1 MSPSAGPR
9 VNRPG
14 RGLLRLAS
22 LSCFLILA
30 AVTPVLA
37 QSNPSAPGNG
47 SQSGSNRGQVTGN
60 PCNQS
65 KQSPT
70 QKGEEHSEHDD
81 PFLKYAKGVKV
92 RVSQVDVSKFP
103 TMRAFVSVT
112 DSLGIPIRTLNEGDF
127 VVTEGGTGAAD
138 VHFANRDELELPLA
152 LIFVVDI
159 SGSMEPAM
167 SAEIEA
173 LQAFVKQLQPRDR
186 VGLITFSD
194 AAIREVPLTDDHEA
208 LLRRSDVLSPYGQT
222 ALWDGIQLG
231 VEELL
236 ADTDP
241 ARKALIVLSDGLDNK
256 SLESPATVLKF
267 YDENAQQQN
276 KGFSIYCLGL
286 GAQIDR
292 AALGNI
298 ATRTGGVYLDSPSQQ
313 DLANV
318 YEQILHQI
326 QNEYLL
332 EYTSPLESEAGT
344 IIDLEV
350 GLKTVQGFD
359 PGQYSYRSP
368 GLAKLLARSLIPG
381 LIAIALMM
389 LVLILATIF
398 KLARKAW
405 VTVMITPLEGRD
417 YALGALGG
425 DIGSLEGCEVRVA
438 RDPTILPLHAA
449 FKETH
454 EGFLLEAVDPASP
467 ILMGPRM
474 LSRRLLRDG
483 DRFILGMT
491 QFVFHERVS
500 RPGAGLE
507 VEVDSEVFNR
517 IDAAELSEAAQ
528 LAGGAAAAPGSAGA
542 AAIAGAVAAAG
553 GVMKVAPKSIVS
565 MSGPH
570 ATQRFE
576 LHSGD
581 NSIGRGEG
589 SIPLNDSQVSRR
601 HAVIKLEAGGATL
614 LDMGSTNGTRVNGN
628 PVQPGI
634 PQAVFAGDVLSIGNG
649 EYRLE

>member
-1 MSPSAGPR
+1 MSSLRAVLPGLIAALLPLLCLAQDPQPGSPS
-9 VNRPG
+9 
-14 RGLLRLAS
+14 
-22 LSCFLILA
+22 
-30 AVTPVLA
+30 T
-37 QSNPSAPGNG
+37 G
-47 SQSGSNRGQVTGN
+47 SGATRDQVSGN
-60 PCNQS
+60 PCNAA

-70 QKGEEHSEHDD
+70 QKGEQHSAQED
-81 PFLKYAKGVKV
+81 PFLKYATGVKV
-92 RVSQVDVSKFP
+92 RISQVDVSKFP

-112 DSLGIPIRTLNEGDF
+112 DSLGIPIRTLKEGDF
-127 VVTEGGTGAAD
+127 KVTEGGNDATD
-138 VHFANRDELELPLA
+138 VHFANRDELDLPLA

-173 LQAFVKQLQPRDR
+173 IKAFVQQLQPRDR

-194 AAIREVPLTDDHEA
+194 AAIREVPLTTDHES
-208 LLRRSDVLSPYGQT
+208 LLRRTDQMSPYGQT

-256 SLESPATVLKF
+256 SLESPATVLK
-267 YDENAQQQN
+267 YYEENAQQQN
-276 KGFSIYCLGL
+276 RGFSVYCLGL

-313 DLANV
+313 ELADV
-318 YEQILHQI
+318 YEQILRQI

-332 EYTSPLESEAGT
+332 EYTSPLESEEGT

-350 GLKTVQGFD
+350 GLLPVKGFD

-368 GLAKLLARSLIPG
+368 GLATLLARSLIPG
-381 LIAIALMM
+381 LIAIAVMM
-389 LVLILATIF
+389 IILVLATIF

-417 YALGALGG
+417 YALSALGG
-425 DIGSLEGCEVRVA
+425 DIGSMEGCEVRIG
-438 RDPTILPLHAA
+438 RDPAMLPLHAS

-454 EGFLLEAVDPASP
+454 EGFVLEAVDPAAP
-467 ILMGPRM
+467 ILMGPK
-474 LSRRLLRDG
+474 LLVRRLLRDG
-483 DRFILGMT
+483 DRFMLGMT

-500 RPGAGLE
+500 RPGAARE
-507 VEVDSEVFNR
+507 VELDEEMLQPPDPQR
-517 IDAAELSEAAQ
+517 LAEAAQ
-528 LAGGAAAAPGSAGA
+528 LAAGGAGAGA
-542 AAIAGAVAAAG
+542 ETGQGATAARQ
-553 GVMKVAPKSIVS
+553 APKA
-565 MSGPH
+565 MLAASGPH
-570 ATQRFE
+570 SGQRFE
-576 LHSGD
+576 LRPGD

-589 SIPLNDSQVSRR
+589 SIALNDSQVSRR
-601 HAVIKLEAGGATL
+601 HAVIKLEASGAATL
-614 LDMGSTNGTRVNGN
+614 LDMGSTNGTRVNGV
-628 PVQPGI
+628 PCQPGM
-634 PQAVFAGDVLSIGNG
+634 PQPVFAGDVLGIGGG